1 MKKILTF
8 IAAVMMFFS
17 ISAQPTPGFWSNW
30 SVGGNVT
37 VSEQM
42 KFDNIMLGQD
52 FNWGLGLRA
61 SKQLS
66 DRWAFRGIVEY
77 PGIFTSDTN
86 AYDRYTQIL
95 VGFQYGK
102 NFYGF
107 IDGGAAIGNDEF
119 GWVALNADAGI
130 GYRWIECEHNI
141 IYTELGIDV
150 TADVRRSLSTSHLFI
165 RLGYAYNFGL
175 TKKDKAIFEQY
186 ELAQIDSYEYMKRM
200 DSISHEHEK
209 CSPREKELLE
219 KIANLENQQ
228 KEVVV
233 LKEMD
238 NTHAKELDSIIN
250 DIKANQDIMYA
261 LPFSIE
267 FPLNSYDIPKDQK
280 YRLKEIAKIMSQ
292 DTTVSFTVAGY
303 CDASGSDEYNQTLS
317 EKRAQSVA
325 DALIKL
331 GVKEDQ
337 LTVTGKGKKIA
348 FGDLDSKINRRVSF
362 FKNID

>member
-8 IAAVMMFFS
+8 IAAVMMFFN
-17 ISAQPTPGFWSNW
+17 ISAQPTPSFWSNW

-42 KFDNIMLGQD
+42 KFNNATLGQD
-52 FNWGLGLRA
+52 LNIGLGIRA

-66 DRWAFRGIVEY
+66 GRWAFHGIVEY
-77 PGIFTSDTN
+77 PGVFTSDTN
-86 AYDRYTQIL
+86 SYDRYTQVL

-102 NFYGF
+102 KLYGF
-107 IDGGAAIGNDEF
+107 MDGGASIRNNEF
-119 GWVALNADAGI
+119 GWIALNADAGL
-130 GYRWIECEHNI
+130 GYRWNVCERNT
-141 IYTELGIDV
+141 IYTELGVDV
-150 TADVRRSLSTSHLFI
+150 TADVRRNLSTSHLFL
-165 RLGYAYNFGL
+165 RVGYAYNFGL
-175 TKKDKAIFEQY
+175 TKTDKVILEQWKQLEKDKYATLCRY
-186 ELAQIDSYEYMKRM
+186 
-200 DSISHEHEK
+200 DSIEHAHQV
-209 CSPREKELLE
+209 CPTREKELLE
-219 KIANLENQQ
+219 KIAMLENQQ
-228 KEVVV
+228 KEVIV
-233 LKEMD
+233 LKEVD
-238 NTHAKELDSIIN
+238 NARIASLDSLIS
-250 DIKANQDIMYA
+250 DIKASQDVMYA

-280 YRLKEIAKIMSQ
+280 YRLKEIAKIMSK

-303 CDASGSDEYNQTLS
+303 CDATGSDEYNQTLS
-317 EKRAQSVA
+317 EKRAQAVA

-348 FGDLDSKINRRVSF
+348 FGDLESKINRRVSF

>member
-8 IAAVMMFFS
+8 IAAVMMFFN
-17 ISAQPTPGFWSNW
+17 ISAQPAPSFWSNW

-42 KFDNIMLGQD
+42 KFNNATLGQD
-52 FNWGLGLRA
+52 LNIGLGIRA

-77 PGIFTSDTN
+77 PGVFASDTN
-86 AYDRYTQIL
+86 AYDRYTQVL

-102 NFYGF
+102 NLYGF
-107 IDGGAAIGNDEF
+107 MDGGAAIGNDEF
-119 GWVALNADAGI
+119 GWIALNADAGI
-130 GYRWIECEHNI
+130 GYNWIITERHNI
-141 IYTELGIDV
+141 FTELGVDV
-150 TADVRRSLSTSHLFI
+150 TADVRRSLSTSHLFL
-165 RLGYAYNFGL
+165 RVGYAYNFGL
-175 TKKDKAIFEQY
+175 TKSDKAILDQWKQLEKDNY
-186 ELAQIDSYEYMKRM
+186 ATLCRY
-200 DSISHEHEK
+200 DSIEHAHQV
-209 CSPREKELLE
+209 CPTREKELLAKIE
-219 KIANLENQQ
+219 KLENSVNQ
-228 KEVVV
+228 VVMI
-233 LKEMD
+233 KD
-238 NTHAKELDSIIN
+238 ADDTHTKELDSIIN
-250 DIKANQDIMYA
+250 DIKANQDVMYA

-280 YRLKEIAKIMSQ
+280 YRLKEIAKIMSK

-303 CDASGSDEYNQTLS
+303 CDATGSDEYNQSLS
-317 EKRAQSVA
+317 EKRAQAVA

-348 FGDLDSKINRRVSF
+348 FGDLESKINRRVSF